1 MTQNKY
7 RQRAPV
13 KLLIVDDSWVL
24 RKVLRE
30 IFSQDGAVEV
40 IDEAVNG
47 IEALGMILKVNP
59 DVILLD
65 MEMPTMDGLT
75 TLQHL
80 MIHTPTP
87 TILLSSLTKEG
98 SPRCFDAMKYGAL
111 DFISKNS
118 FFNEM
123 AIVEHGHLIVE
134 KVVDA
139 AQTTVHSIDP
149 MQETLRYSKMDKGKE
164 KGKGKV
170 VFCEDCGTRHFFK
183 SSSQTKPS
191 MKCNNCGDE
200 ILLGSGQRLRRVN
213 FVTILGSGEGGYSNL
228 LKIIPLLD
236 PDMGGSVIVAVD
248 APKEHVKSFVQYL
261 DAISR
266 FKVSYAQNHQ
276 AIQGGGCYLY
286 PASQKV
292 EISPLSGNYTL
303 QIGPMPLSCSQGAI
317 DTLMISAS
325 KVFKNRVAG
334 VLLSSSQND
343 GLLGMEEILNNKGSG
358 FVLSPEYCLQKHL
371 SSEAVKKFKLPAS
384 FDTHEVSAKIMDLH
398 YKNKEN
404 VTTA

>member
-1 MTQNKY
+1 MTRNKY
-7 RQRAPV
+7 RPRTPV

-98 SPRCFDAMKYGAL
+98 STRCFDAMKYGAL

-123 AIVEHGHLIVE
+123 AIVEHGHLIID

-139 AQTTVHSIDP
+139 SQTTVRSIDP
-149 MQETLRYSKMDKGKE
+149 MQETLRYSKADE
-164 KGKGKV
+164 GKGKV

-191 MKCNNCGDE
+191 MRCNNCGDE

-228 LKIIPLLD
+228 LKIIPFLN
-236 PDMGGSVIVAVD
+236 PEMGGALIVAVD
-248 APKEHVKSFVQYL
+248 APKEHVRTFVKYL
-261 DAISR
+261 DTISNL
-266 FKVSYAQNHQ
+266 KVSYAKNNL
-276 AIQGGGCYLY
+276 AIQGGCCYLY
-286 PASQKV
+286 PASQKI

-303 QIGPMPLSCSQGAI
+303 QIGPMPLSCSQGAV

-325 KVFKNRVAG
+325 QVLKNRVAG
-334 VLLSSSQND
+334 VLLSGAKSD
-343 GLLGMEEILNNKGSG
+343 GLLGLEEILKNKGSG

-371 SSEAVKKFKLPAS
+371 TSEAVNKFELPAS
-384 FDTHEVSAKIMDLH
+384 LDTQDVSAKIMDLH